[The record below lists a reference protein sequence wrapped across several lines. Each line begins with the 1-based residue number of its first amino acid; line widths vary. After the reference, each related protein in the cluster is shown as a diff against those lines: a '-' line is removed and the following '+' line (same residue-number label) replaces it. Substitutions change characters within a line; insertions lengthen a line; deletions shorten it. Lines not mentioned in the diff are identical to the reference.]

1 MDRRQFL
8 RHSGAISGSIAL
20 GQLAAL
26 TARGAAPTDYKALVC
41 VFLYGGND
49 SNNTIVPVTTAAYQ
63 NYAALRGPL
72 ALGDP
77 AGGTPYAGVDANGNS
92 TALLPLVDGGGQ
104 ANFGV
109 HNALSGVRDLWNSGE
124 LAVVANVGTL
134 TAPLTK
140 AAYTS
145 GKPRPENLFSHIDQ
159 QHQWQ
164 TAASS
169 GAAISSGLG
178 ITGWGGRLMD
188 RLASL
193 NAGSSVPAMISTAGN
208 NLLITAPAARSLV
221 VPATGTFGVQG
232 FSSSSAD
239 VARRTALTQ
248 LLGIDNQ
255 YDLVHAAEGIMSSAM
270 TSSALVN
277 PLLTST
283 TTTSATY
290 FSGLTSGFA
299 KQLLAIAK
307 LIEGRS
313 ALGAQRQLFLVNL
326 GSFDTH
332 TNQIATQQK
341 LYADLGAGLKAFHS
355 AMTAIGAASNV
366 TSFTLSDFSRTLK
379 PNTGGGSD
387 HGWGSHHF
395 VAGGAVKGKAIYGT
409 MPTLQL
415 GGTDDEGSEGRWIPT
430 TSVDQYAA
438 TLATWFGATP
448 ADITAALPN
457 FSAFPG
463 GVLHFL

>member
-8 RHSGAISGSIAL
+8 RHTGAVSGSIAL
-20 GQLAAL
+20 GQLAAVAARAA
-26 TARGAAPTDYKALVC
+26 TAGDYKALVC
-41 VFLYGGND
+41 IFLYGGND
-49 SNNTIVPVTTAAYQ
+49 SNNMIVPVTTAAYQ
-63 NYAALRGPL
+63 SYATIRGPL

-77 AGGTPYAGVDANGNS
+77 KAGNPFAGVDAAGNS
-92 TALLPLVDGGGQ
+92 TALLPLVDGSGQ
-104 ANFGV
+104 ASFGV
-109 HNALSGVRDLWNSGE
+109 HNALPGVRDLWNTGE

-140 AAYTS
+140 AEYTS
-145 GKPRPENLFSHIDQ
+145 GKSRPDSLFSHIDQ
-159 QHQWQ
+159 QHQWE
-164 TAASS
+164 TAVSS
-169 GAAISSGLG
+169 SADISSGLAV
-178 ITGWGGRLMD
+178 TGWGGRLLD

-193 NAGSSVPAMISTAGN
+193 NSGSQVPAMISTAGN

-232 FSSSSAD
+232 FGNSSAD
-239 VARRTALTQ
+239 IARRTALTQ

-255 YDLVHAAEGIMSSAM
+255 YDLVHAAEGIMSSAL
-270 TSSALVN
+270 TSSAIVN

-290 FSGLTSGFA
+290 FNGLTSGFA
-299 KQLLAIAK
+299 KQMLAIAK

-313 ALGAQRQLFLVNL
+313 ALGARRQLFLVNL

-332 TNQIATQQK
+332 TNEIAAHQQ
-341 LYADLGAGLKAFHS
+341 LYTDLGVGLKAFHA
-355 AMTAIGAASNV
+355 AMAAIGAATDV
-366 TSFTLSDFSRTLK
+366 TSFTLSDFSRTYK

-387 HGWGSHHF
+387 HGWGGHHL

-415 GGTDDEGSEGRWIPT
+415 GGTDDEGNEGRWIPT
-430 TSVDQYAA
+430 TAVDQYAG
-438 TLATWFGATP
+438 TLATWFGASP
-448 ADITAALPN
+448 ADIAFALPN
-457 FSAFPG
+457 LSAFPG
-463 GVLHFL
+463 GLLHFI

>member
-8 RHSGAISGSIAL
+8 RHSGAISGSLAF
-20 GQLAAL
+20 GQIAAL
-26 TARGAAPTDYKALVC
+26 STRAAVPGDYKALVC
-41 VFLYGGND
+41 IFLYGGND
-49 SNNTIVPVTTAAYQ
+49 SNNMIVPVTTAGYQ
-63 NYAALRGPL
+63 SYAAARGPL

-77 AGGTPYAGVDANGNS
+77 KSGNPFGGVDAGGNS
-92 TALLPLVDGGGQ
+92 TALLPLVDGSGQ
-104 ANFGV
+104 ATYGV
-109 HNALSGVRDLWNSGE
+109 HNALPGVRDLWNSGE

-140 AAYTS
+140 PDYLS
-145 GKPRPENLFSHIDQ
+145 GKSRPENLFSHIDQ

-169 GAAISSGLG
+169 SADIASGLG
-178 ITGWGGRLMD
+178 ITGWGGRLLD
-188 RLASL
+188 RLAAL
-193 NAGSSVPAMISTAGN
+193 NTGSSVPAMISTAGN

-221 VPATGTFGVQG
+221 VPATGSFGVQG
-232 FSSSSAD
+232 FSNSSAD
-239 VARRTALTQ
+239 VARRNALAQ
-248 LLGIDNQ
+248 LLSIDNQ
-255 YDLVHAAEGIMSSAM
+255 YDLVHATEGVMSSAL

-299 KQLLAIAK
+299 QQMLAIAK

-332 TNQIATQQK
+332 TNEIATHQK
-341 LYADLGAGLKAFHS
+341 LYTDLGVGLNAFHA
-355 AMTAIGAASNV
+355 AMTAIGAAANV

-387 HGWGSHHF
+387 HGWGSHHL
-395 VAGGAVKGKAIYGT
+395 VTGGAVKGKAIYGT

-415 GGTDDEGSEGRWIPT
+415 GGTDDEGGEGRWIPT
-430 TSVDQYAA
+430 TAVDQYAA
-438 TLATWFGATP
+438 TLATWFGASP
-448 ADITAALPN
+448 ADIAVALPN
-457 FSAFPG
+457 FKAFPA

>member
-8 RHSGAISGSIAL
+8 RHTSAISGSIAL
-20 GQLAAL
+20 GQLAAAG
-26 TARGAAPTDYKALVC
+26 ARAATPGDYKALVC
-41 VFLYGGND
+41 IFLYGGND
-49 SNNTIVPVTTAAYQ
+49 SNNMIVPVTTAAYQ
-63 NYAALRGPL
+63 SYAAIRGPL

-77 AGGTPYAGVDANGNS
+77 KGSNPFGGVDAGGNS
-92 TALLPLVDGGGQ
+92 TALLPLVDGSGQ
-104 ANFGV
+104 ATYGV
-109 HNALSGVRDLWNSGE
+109 HNALPGVRDLWNTGE

-140 AAYTS
+140 ADYIG
-145 GKPRPENLFSHIDQ
+145 GKSRPENLFSHIDQ

-169 GAAISSGLG
+169 SAAALSNLG
-178 ITGWGGRLMD
+178 TTGWGGRLMD

-193 NAGSSVPAMISTAGN
+193 NSGSQVPTMISTAGN

-221 VPATGTFGVQG
+221 VPATGSFGVQG

-255 YDLVHAAEGIMSSAM
+255 YDLVHAAEGIMASAL
-270 TSSALVN
+270 TSSAIVN
-277 PLLTST
+277 PLLGST

-299 KQLLAIAK
+299 KQMLAIAK

-313 ALGAQRQLFLVNL
+313 ALGANRQLFLVNL

-332 TNQIATQQK
+332 INEIAAHQT
-341 LYADLGAGLKAFHS
+341 LYTDLGVGLKAFHS
-355 AMTAIGAASNV
+355 AMTAIGAAANV
-366 TSFTLSDFSRTLK
+366 TSFTLSDFSRTYK

-387 HGWGSHHF
+387 HGWGSHHL

-415 GGTDDEGSEGRWIPT
+415 GGTDDEGNEGRWIPT

-438 TLATWFGATP
+438 TLANWFGASS
-448 ADITAALPN
+448 ADISVAIPN

-463 GVLHFL
+463 GLLHFV